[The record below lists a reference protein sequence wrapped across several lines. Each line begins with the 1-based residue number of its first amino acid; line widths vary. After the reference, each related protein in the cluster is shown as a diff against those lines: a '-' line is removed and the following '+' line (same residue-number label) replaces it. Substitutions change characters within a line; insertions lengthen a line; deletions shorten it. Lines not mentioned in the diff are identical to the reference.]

1 MLGLV
6 VYESSDEEE
15 TKGKASELESKS
27 NGKTLPGKS
36 SRSQV
41 NSKAY
46 SSDNLEIRP
55 ASQHHAASSE
65 HTDLFIGPSKPE
77 RAYNSLNGNPQSTQ
91 SSPFSTSRSLIHDLT
106 LPPVPNLDIPPSP
119 PGSPDLATN
128 EKFSLFL
135 SLKDQGVHF
144 NEKLSGSSSLK
155 NPNLLLKLRQHAELD
170 NEQQYATSL
179 APSLWDVSMLPTW
192 GFKEELLKNQL
203 NIRQKVDEK
212 KVAGR
217 ESLHFV
223 PAGSVREGITSRKLK
238 TSTAER

>member
-1 MLGLV
+1 MLGLG
-6 VYESSDEEE
+6 VYESSSEDE
-15 TKGKASELESKS
+15 TKGRASELESKSNS

-36 SRSQV
+36 SQHEVS
-41 NSKAY
+41 SKAY
-46 SSDNLEIRP
+46 SSDDLEIRP
-55 ASQHHAASSE
+55 ASQRHAASSE

-77 RAYNSLNGNPQSTQ
+77 RVYNSLDGNLPSIQ

-106 LPPVPNLDIPPSP
+106 FPPVPNLDIPPSP

-144 NEKLSGSSSLK
+144 NEKLAGSSSLK

-179 APSLWDVSMLPTW
+179 AASLWDVSMLPTW

-203 NIRQKVDEK
+203 DIRRKADEK

-217 ESLHFV
+217 ESLDFV
-223 PAGSVREGITSRKLK
+223 PVREGITSRKLK
-238 TSTAER
+238 ATSAER